1 MLVTVTSARVIEP
14 AAQPLRL
21 FRNGTPPRLRRAAR
35 AAPGPLVR
43 RPRLLDLLPAE
54 DGPPVVVVAAPAGY
68 GKTTLLREW
77 SEHDRRPFVWVT
89 PDATGD
95 EGIWLLAAVAAA
107 VDAAVGDD
115 GAAPFVL
122 VLDDAHRLRS
132 APAAKALAAIARDL
146 PAQATLALAT
156 RHRPTLPVARMRA
169 QRLIVELGP
178 RELAFT
184 RPEASAMLRAT
195 GHRLD
200 REHLDTVMQRT
211 EGWPVAVSL
220 AALFLGEPG
229 GQTGL
234 ARFAGADRLVA
245 EYVRDE
251 LLSDLPAELRT
262 FLRRTSVVDVLSAPL
277 CDALLE
283 RSGSAAQLAELAQA
297 GLLVPVDR
305 REERFRC
312 HRLVAEVLR
321 AELRRTTPEALPRLH
336 RCASAWQR
344 EAGDFDGA
352 VGHALAAGDIGAA
365 AELVWSQVPVALAA
379 GRTSDLERRLSRFEP
394 ARVAREPV
402 LALTAAGC
410 ALARGQGDLAE
421 HWRCVAASAP
431 SSEGHAPIVAGL
443 RAALAPDGAARMRA
457 DAARAAGSALGHPAW
472 KAFCCLLAG
481 TADHLLGDN
490 DAAAQRLAEGA
501 RRAAVAAPALQAL
514 CLARLALLALEASD
528 AEEAAALITRAR
540 AQVDRYALGA
550 YPAMAFVLAVAAL
563 VRAQRGRVEEAR
575 ADLRD
580 AERLRRSLTDFAPAH
595 QAEVRVLL
603 ARAALRLGD
612 VGVARTHLTDAAR
625 RLHRLPDAV
634 SLHARLGEAQA
645 QLLAFTAADSGAP
658 PTSMTAAELRILRFL
673 PTHLS
678 FREIAERTYVSAN
691 TVKSQANAVY
701 RKLDV
706 SSRSEAVTQARRCGL
721 LDD

>member
-195 GHRLD
+195 GHQLD

-229 GQTGL
+229 
-234 ARFAGADRLVA
+234 RPDRPRA
-245 EYVRDE
+245 VR
-251 LLSDLPAELRT
+251 
-262 FLRRTSVVDVLSAPL
+262 RR
-277 CDALLE
+277 
-283 RSGSAAQLAELAQA
+283 
-297 GLLVPVDR
+297 
-305 REERFRC
+305 
-312 HRLVAEVLR
+312 
-321 AELRRTTPEALPRLH
+321 
-336 RCASAWQR
+336 
-344 EAGDFDGA
+344 
-352 VGHALAAGDIGAA
+352 
-365 AELVWSQVPVALAA
+365 
-379 GRTSDLERRLSRFEP
+379 
-394 ARVAREPV
+394 
-402 LALTAAGC
+402 
-410 ALARGQGDLAE
+410 
-421 HWRCVAASAP
+421 
-431 SSEGHAPIVAGL
+431 
-443 RAALAPDGAARMRA
+443 
-457 DAARAAGSALGHPAW
+457 
-472 KAFCCLLAG
+472 
-481 TADHLLGDN
+481 
-490 DAAAQRLAEGA
+490 
-501 RRAAVAAPALQAL
+501 
-514 CLARLALLALEASD
+514 
-528 AEEAAALITRAR
+528 
-540 AQVDRYALGA
+540 
-550 YPAMAFVLAVAAL
+550 
-563 VRAQRGRVEEAR
+563 
-575 ADLRD
+575 
-580 AERLRRSLTDFAPAH
+580 
-595 QAEVRVLL
+595 
-603 ARAALRLGD
+603 
-612 VGVARTHLTDAAR
+612 
-625 RLHRLPDAV
+625 
-634 SLHARLGEAQA
+634 
-645 QLLAFTAADSGAP
+645 
-658 PTSMTAAELRILRFL
+658 
-673 PTHLS
+673 
-678 FREIAERTYVSAN
+678 
-691 TVKSQANAVY
+691 
-701 RKLDV
+701 
-706 SSRSEAVTQARRCGL
+706 
-721 LDD
+721 